1 MEYQERLEYQP
12 TTSKV
17 ETTGELLG
25 ETKTEGKVT
34 HLTREEIDP
43 AAEGTLYWNS
53 VLDLMGQQE
62 NQHQH
67 ILEVLREAV
76 EGREELRS
84 KLLLE
89 WRGNEATLA
98 DLEAKVKAEEDEL
111 AAWVAM
117 RAGSGTTQAG

>member
-1 MEYQERLEYQP
+1 
-12 TTSKV
+12 
-17 ETTGELLG
+17 
-25 ETKTEGKVT
+25 
-34 HLTREEIDP
+34 
-43 AAEGTLYWNS
+43 
-53 VLDLMGQQE
+53 MGQQE

-111 AAWVAM
+111 ACSVAL